1 MRSMTSTFFKT
12 SILCTCI
19 ALFTAACST
28 TTVKPKLK
36 TPLQTVD
43 MHAVSAQSIGAKIGT
58 VSLQDSPNGL
68 TINTQLSQLPS
79 GYHGFHIHEKGS
91 CAPAEKDGK
100 MGAALSAGGHFNPQK
115 TGHGTPNDGHMGDL
129 PVLNVDSNGNAK
141 TTLIAPRL
149 KLADIQG
156 LAIMIHAGGDNYS
169 DHPKPL
175 GGGGDRIACGVI
187 Q

>member
-1 MRSMTSTFFKT
+1 MTSTFFKT
-12 SILCTCI
+12 SILCMCV

-28 TTVKPKLK
+28 TPHTTKLK
-36 TPLQTVD
+36 TPQKTIDV
-43 MHAVSAQSIGAKIGT
+43 HAVSAQGIGAKIGT
-58 VSLQDSPNGL
+58 ISFQDSPNGL
-68 TINTQLSQLPS
+68 NISTQLSQLPS
-79 GYHGFHIHEKGS
+79 GFHGFHIHEKGS

-100 MGAALSAGGHFNPQK
+100 MGAALAAGGHYNPHQ

-129 PVLNVDSNGNAK
+129 PVLNVDSNGNAQ

-156 LAIMIHAGGDNYS
+156 VAIMIHAGGDNYS